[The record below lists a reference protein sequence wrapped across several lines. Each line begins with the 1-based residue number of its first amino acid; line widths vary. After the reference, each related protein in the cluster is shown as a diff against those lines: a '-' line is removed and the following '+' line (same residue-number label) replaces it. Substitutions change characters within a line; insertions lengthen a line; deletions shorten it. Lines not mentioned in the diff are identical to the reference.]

1 MENNEVR
8 VKNQISALIDLY
20 ITTMRESFADDTA
33 IIESLLDIFTG
44 EELTYYGYGELI
56 APYFSGEE

>member
-1 MENNEVR
+1 MKDREVR

-20 ITTMRESFADDTA
+20 ITAEREGCADDSA

-44 EELTYYGYGELI
+44 EELKYYGYGELI
-56 APYFSGEE
+56 APYFSEEV